1 MFVKKIFSDC
11 WLDAIPTLDLE
22 TEQFDKLW
30 KLCTVSISFKLWYV
44 SLWSSIYLQIKD
56 EWYNQSFL
64 LCFRLPFS
72 IQYVLFSTFLK
83 FSVIY
88 YFTERLYIYKM
99 RFDYT
104 VNKIFREFDLNA
116 VCKWKK
122 PHCNA
127 YIARTKNVPFVFLL

>member
-1 MFVKKIFSDC
+1 MTADWTQYLLWTWK
-11 WLDAIPTLDLE
+11 

-30 KLCTVSISFKLWYV
+30 KLCTVSISLKLWYV

-56 EWYNQSFL
+56 EWYNQSLL

-83 FSVIY
+83 FSLIY

-122 PHCNA
+122 PH
-127 YIARTKNVPFVFLL
+127 RTHTLLELKTCPLFFFYNI

>member
-11 WLDAIPTLDLE
+11 WLDAIPALDLE

-30 KLCTVSISFKLWYV
+30 KLCTVSISLKLWYV

-56 EWYNQSFL
+56 EWYNQSLL

-116 VCKWKK
+116 VCNWKK